1 MCIEFFVKN
10 GCYKRANMKLQKVIL
25 LLGSNMGS
33 REAQMAKA
41 IALLE
46 REVGK
51 IILQS
56 GMYETDAWGKTD
68 QPPFLNLCVVIE
80 TKLSPQDVLVKN
92 LLIEKEMGRVRDEKW
107 GTRVID
113 IDILFYGDKIVDE
126 KNLKIP
132 HPEFEKRKFAIVPL
146 KEMLPEFLHPVT
158 KKSIKEIYSRCPDK
172 LGVRCISINK

>member
-1 MCIEFFVKN
+1 MDHIV
-10 GCYKRANMKLQKVIL
+10 YLA
-25 LLGSNMGS
+25 LGSNLGNRLS
-33 REAQMAKA
+33 NLKNAVSNLPPQM
-41 IALLE
+41 
-46 REVGK
+46 EVK
-51 IILQS
+51 KKSLV
-56 GMYETDAWGKTD
+56 YETPPWGHTD
-68 QPPFLNLCVVIE
+68 QPHFLNQVVMVHTYMEPEDLLGHIKRLE
-80 TKLSPQDVLVKN
+80 TVL
-92 LLIEKEMGRVRDEKW
+92 GREPTFEN
-107 GTRVID
+107 GPRVID